1 MNAPV
6 QAAAGLK
13 NTGDASWTVKP
24 LICHRFEVPIFR
36 IHPVA
41 SIINRIEQ
49 PLNSLQLKQIQLF

>member
-6 QAAAGLK
+6 QAAARLK

-36 IHPVA
+36 IHPVT
-41 SIINRIEQ
+41 SIINRIE
-49 PLNSLQLKQIQLF
+49 